1 MKVTN
6 VSGEARYLP
15 AAGVDVDNGA
25 TIEVDDDLA
34 ASLLDQPA
42 NWAAADLSEED

>member
-6 VSGEARYLP
+6 ITDEARFV
-15 AAGVDVDNGA
+15 AALGVVVDAGESV
-25 TIEVDDDLA
+25 EVDDDLA

-42 NWAAADLSEED
+42 VWAEEDQP